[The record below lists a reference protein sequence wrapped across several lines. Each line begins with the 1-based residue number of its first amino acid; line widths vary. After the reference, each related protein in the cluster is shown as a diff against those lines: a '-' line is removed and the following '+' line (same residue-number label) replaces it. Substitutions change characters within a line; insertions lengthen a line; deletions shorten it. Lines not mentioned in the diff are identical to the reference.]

1 MFTDQI
7 DLKDIDSMD
16 PEYKDLLGRVMTIQ
30 ADCEIGGPH
39 LYVKDILPNAPSRI
53 DKLIVARTAA
63 EELDHYRKFS
73 KIAADIGVDVSFVL
87 SRENKD
93 RYLEAFRGIIN
104 TWEDFAAF
112 GMLIDRV
119 GKYQLSEFND
129 CSYLPLQ
136 RILPDI
142 HLEEEGH
149 LAFGTNKVTEMA
161 NKNDESREKIQNAIN
176 FWYVKGLDMFGHS
189 ESPRSERYR
198 YWGLK
203 RRSNKEARE
212 SYKKECDALILSVG
226 LEIPSMK
233 EKRNYE

>member
-1 MFTDQI
+1 MFTEQV
-7 DLKDIDSMD
+7 DLKDIGLMD
-16 PEYKDLLGRVMTIQ
+16 PEYVDLLGRVMTIQ
-30 ADCEIGGPH
+30 TDCEIGGPS

-63 EELDHYRKFS
+63 EELDHYRKFA
-73 KIAADIGVDVSFVL
+73 KIAGDIGVDVSFVL

-93 RYLEAFRGIIN
+93 RYLEAFRGIIS

-119 GKYQLSEFND
+119 GKYQLTEFD
-129 CSYLPLQ
+129 GCSYLPLQ

-142 HLEEEGH
+142 HLDEEGH
-149 LAFGTNKVTEMA
+149 LAFGTNKVTELA
-161 NKNDESREKIQNAIN
+161 NKNDESREKIQAAIN

-203 RRSNKEARE
+203 RRSNQEARE
-212 SYKKECDALILSVG
+212 LYKKECDNLILSVG
-226 LEIPSMK
+226 LEIPNME